1 MEKDLVSVV
10 IPAFNRVHT
19 IERAVRSALS
29 QDYPSIEV
37 IVVDDGSTDGT
48 AASVRR
54 TFAQELQGGER
65 ARVKVIEK
73 ANGGVCTARNAGMA
87 VARGEFV
94 AALDSDDYWLPGKL
108 KLQVG
113 ILKAHPRVSLIW
125 SDMAAVNP
133 AGEVTE
139 PRYLRKMYHAYRHF
153 PKTSDLFH
161 EEGVAESGV
170 RYAIGDLTWPMV
182 VGNLIHTSTVVAR
195 AEALAQAGQ
204 YRQIYN
210 PCEDQEYYFRVCRTG
225 PVVYVDAVTV
235 HYCVGAADAA
245 TAPSQAVKL
254 ATSYLRVFND
264 LIQRERDRIQLP
276 ADLIHQVQAS
286 AHRWVGSAYCEA
298 GQRTEAR
305 AHLWLALK
313 MNPRDRIAL
322 KYLGMTL
329 MPRALLGALRKAKR
343 ASLGFHAS
351 SSLLMMFWP
360 ESSWFWSISSECL

>member
-48 AASVRR
+48 AALVRR

-182 VGNLIHTSTVVAR
+182 IGNLIHTSTVVAR

-204 YRQIYN
+204 YRQIYH
-210 PCEDQEYYFRVCRTG
+210 PCEDQEYYFRLCRTG
-225 PVVYVDAVTV
+225 PVVYVDAVTI

-254 ATSYLRVFND
+254 ATSHLRVLND
-264 LIQRERDRIQLP
+264 LLQQEQDRIQLP
-276 ADLIHQVQAS
+276 ADLLHQVQA
-286 AHRWVGSAYCEA
+286 AAYRWVGSAYCEA

-305 AHLWLALK
+305 AHLWVSLR

-322 KYLGMTL
+322 MYLVMTL
-329 MPRALLGALRKAKR
+329 MPRALLGVLRKAKR
-343 ASLGFHAS
+343 ASSKFHAS
-351 SSLLMMFWP
+351 SSLLMLFWP
-360 ESSWFWSISSECL
+360 ELSGFWSVSSECL